1 MALFPRGIF
10 AALKSELQG
19 ASGLAY
25 VDTVVIRQYRPTML
39 PNFDHHCIIIS
50 PEAATS
56 ETYPA
61 KQKWIKLEI
70 TLVCL
75 VRVLYSNGYTL
86 EDAIMGD
93 TPGGTPPKVG
103 ILAMYEDIYQ
113 ELFENSLGGVIEH
126 YPGLQE
132 LDNRCDFRLVGDES
146 REDFIVEG
154 RIYYTPYGQRF
165 ITPTT

>member
-1 MALFPRGIF
+1 MALMPRPIIS
-10 AALKSELQG
+10 ALKTELEG

-25 VDTVVIRQYRPTML
+25 VDTVSIRQYRPTML

-56 ETYPA
+56 ETYAPN
-61 KQKWIKLEI
+61 QKWIKFEI

-75 VRVLYSNGYTL
+75 VRVLYSESYTL
-86 EDAIMGD
+86 EDAIMAD
-93 TPGGTPPKVG
+93 SPVADPPKVG
-103 ILAMYEDIYQ
+103 ILAMYQDLYE
-113 ELFENSLGGVIEH
+113 ELFQNNLGDAIEH

-132 LDNRCDFRLVGDES
+132 LDNRCDFKLVGDEA

-154 RIYYTPYGQRF
+154 RVYYTPYGKRF
-165 ITPTT
+165 VTPT